1 MQIHSRYSCKPFS
14 RGQRLV
20 FALESGE
27 SQRFAVRVDR
37 NVSEFTRSMTEEEI
51 EMLKS
56 MRNLQLPHL
65 PSLVHYELE
74 PSPPLVV
81 TNWVDG
87 HELTWSDATPAPH
100 VRRHVIRTIAEVTLD
115 LLQIQRPGI
124 SALDWITGK
133 ITRSRVNR
141 AAEGK
146 LQGLSLSDA
155 ERLKSQIPDFHLP
168 CFDQEPRVL
177 VHGDLKASNI
187 IMNGDKLAR
196 QVLASNV
203 IDLGFAQLVPLQ
215 FATFYPAFLTNEPRR
230 TGDTFDWSSCSYSER
245 QMEDR
250 KFFLQC
256 IKDLAPIKG
265 READVYFEILA
276 RDDQETR
283 HWWLSAVSRL
293 DMMVALNSKP

>member
-1 MQIHSRYSCKPFS
+1 MSTPELSSRVLNCVARVTGEPCKFILDTRANPFQG
-14 RGQRLV
+14 GQRLV

-115 LLQIQRPGI
+115 LLQIQRPGLWN
-124 SALDWITGK
+124 SANSQGMT
-133 ITRSRVNR
+133 NR
-141 AAEGK
+141 
-146 LQGLSLSDA
+146 
-155 ERLKSQIPDFHLP
+155 P
-168 CFDQEPRVL
+168 
-177 VHGDLKASNI
+177 
-187 IMNGDKLAR
+187 
-196 QVLASNV
+196 
-203 IDLGFAQLVPLQ
+203 
-215 FATFYPAFLTNEPRR
+215 
-230 TGDTFDWSSCSYSER
+230 
-245 QMEDR
+245 
-250 KFFLQC
+250 
-256 IKDLAPIKG
+256 
-265 READVYFEILA
+265 
-276 RDDQETR
+276 
-283 HWWLSAVSRL
+283 
-293 DMMVALNSKP
+293 